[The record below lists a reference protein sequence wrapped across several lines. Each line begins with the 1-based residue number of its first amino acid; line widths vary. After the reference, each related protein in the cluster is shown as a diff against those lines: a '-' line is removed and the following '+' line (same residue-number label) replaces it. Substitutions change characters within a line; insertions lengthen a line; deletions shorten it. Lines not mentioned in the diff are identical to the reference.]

1 MIRHLKKQLDQR
13 FYEFISHQQS
23 AGFLIIGA
31 TALSLI
37 MANLPFH
44 DLVEAFWHIKA
55 GVKFGNFQFD
65 LTLHE
70 WVNDGLMAIFFFLVG
85 LEIKREV
92 LSGEL
97 SSFKKA
103 SLPVAAALGGMIVPA
118 LIYAAFNFNNPET
131 AHGWGIPM
139 ATDIAFALAILM
151 FAGDK
156 VPFALKLLLTSLAVV
171 DDLGAI
177 VVIAVFYAKGLQ
189 LNYMLAAGG
198 VMLWMFLMNYAG
210 VKRMAWYVVPGLI
223 LWYAIFQSGV
233 HATIAGVLH
242 AMMIPFDA
250 KNKENSTLEK
260 VEHELHVP
268 VNFLILPVFALSN
281 TLITFT
287 GEMVHDIGTSMSA
300 GIFLGLLIGKPLG
313 ITLFV
318 WIALKTG
325 ISTLAGTK
333 VTIGQ
338 IFSVSVLG
346 GIGFTMSIFIA
357 LLAFDDPDMINAAKF
372 DILITSIVAALLGL
386 YMIRRSVKIQ
396 EAKLAAAKG
405 RG

>member
-1 MIRHLKKQLDQR
+1 MIKALRKQLNEK

-31 TALSLI
+31 TVLSLI
-37 MANLPFH
+37 AANLPFH
-44 DLVEAFWHIKA
+44 EVIEAFWHIDA
-55 GVKFGNFQFD
+55 GVKFGSFHFD
-65 LTLHE
+65 LSLHE
-70 WVNDGLMAIFFFLVG
+70 WVNDGLMAVFFFLVG

-92 LSGEL
+92 LAGEL
-97 SSFKKA
+97 SSFKQA

-118 LIYAAFNFNNPET
+118 AIYAIFNHNNPET
-131 AHGWGIPM
+131 ASGWGVPM
-139 ATDIAFALAILM
+139 ATDIAFALAVLM

-177 VVIAVFYAKGLQ
+177 LVIAVFYTQDLQ
-189 LNYMLAAGG
+189 LNYLLAAGG
-198 VMLWMFLMNYAG
+198 MMVWMFIMNYSG
-210 VKRMAWYVVPGLI
+210 VKRFAWYVVPGLI
-223 LWYAIFQSGV
+223 LWYAVFQSGI

-242 AMMIPFDA
+242 AMVIPFDA
-250 KNKENSTLEK
+250 KNKENSTLDK

-268 VNFLILPVFALSN
+268 VNFLILPIFALSN

-287 GEMVHDIGTSMSA
+287 SDMLHDIGTPMSI
-300 GIFLGLLIGKPLG
+300 GIFLGLLVGKPLG

-318 WIALKTG
+318 WIAIKTG
-325 ISTLAGTK
+325 LSTLKGTK
-333 VTIGQ
+333 VTLPQ
-338 IFSVSVLG
+338 ILSVSVLG

-372 DILITSIVAALLGL
+372 TILITSVVAAVLGL
-386 YMIRRSVKIQ
+386 LAIKRSVRHQ
-396 EAKLAAAKG
+396 
-405 RG
+405 